1 MTIILANGSFP
12 TNPQLLRMFN
22 EAQKL
27 ICCDGAVEN
36 LLFFG
41 KEPDFIVGDLD
52 SISPVT
58 EKRFF
63 DRIVHISEQESND
76 LTKAVNFCKSREYNH
91 IAILGA
97 TGKRPDHTL
106 GNISLLA
113 EYIDIVDDV
122 KMYDDFGIF
131 TAIKQS
137 TKFSCFAEQVV
148 SVFSL
153 TPEMPITY
161 KGLKYPI
168 KKHPLT
174 SWWQGTLNRSLSTEF
189 EIIFSEGKVIVF
201 QGF

>member
-1 MTIILANGSFP
+1 MVIILANGAFP
-12 TNPQLLRMFN
+12 TNPQLLKMLK
-22 EAQKL
+22 EATTI

-52 SISPVT
+52 SIHPIT

-63 DRIVHISEQESND
+63 DRIIHISEQESND
-76 LTKAVNFCKSREYNH
+76 LTKAVNFCKSRGYNH
-91 IAILGA
+91 ISILGA

-113 EYIDIVDDV
+113 EYINIVDDV
-122 KMYDDFGIF
+122 RMYDDFGVF

-137 TKFSCFAEQVV
+137 TKFNCLPGQVV

-153 TPEMPITY
+153 TPETPISY
-161 KGLKYPI
+161 KFLEYPI
-168 KKHPLT
+168 EKRPLT

>member
-12 TNPQLLRMFN
+12 TNAWLLQMLKDA
-22 EAQKL
+22 ETI

-41 KEPDFIVGDLD
+41 KEPNFIVGDLD
-52 SISPVT
+52 SIRPIT

-63 DRIVHISEQESND
+63 DRIIRISEQESND
-76 LTKAVNFCKSREYNH
+76 LTKAVNFCESRGYAH
-91 IAILGA
+91 ITILGA

-106 GNISLLA
+106 GNIALLT

-122 KMYDDFGIF
+122 KMYDDFGVF

-137 TKFSCFAEQVV
+137 TKFNSFAGQVV

-153 TPEMPITY
+153 TPKTPITY
-161 KGLKYPI
+161 KGLEYPVE
-168 KKHPLT
+168 KRPLT
-174 SWWQGTLNRSLSTEF
+174 SWWQGTLNRSVSTEF
-189 EIIFSEGKVIVF
+189 EIIFPEGKIIVF